1 MIKIKIYSTPFC
13 VYCKIA
19 KDFFDKKGLSYEE
32 VDVSVDEKAAQE
44 MVARTNQMGVPVIE
58 IGEEVVIGFNKSQI
72 EKILIASSDLK

>member
-44 MVARTNQMGVPVIE
+44 MIARTNQMGVPVIE

-72 EKILIASSDLK
+72 EKILTASGNLS

>member
-1 MIKIKIYSTPFC
+1 MTKIKIYSAPFC
-13 VYCKIA
+13 GYCRVA
-19 KDFFDKKGLSYEE
+19 KDFFDKKGLVYEE

-72 EKILIASSDLK
+72 EKILIALGDLK

>member
-19 KDFFDKKGLSYEE
+19 KDFFDKKGLAYEE

-58 IGEEVVIGFNKSQI
+58 VGEEIVIGFNKSQI
-72 EKILIASSDLK
+72 EKILIALGDLK

>member
-19 KDFFDKKGLSYEE
+19 KDFFDKKGLAYEE

-72 EKILIASSDLK
+72 EKILIALGDLK

>member
-19 KDFFDKKGLSYEE
+19 KDFFDKKGLLYEE

>member
-72 EKILIASSDLK
+72 EKILTASGDLK

>member
-13 VYCKIA
+13 AYCKIA

-44 MVARTNQMGVPVIE
+44 MVARTNQVGVPVIE
-58 IGEEVVIGFNKSQI
+58 IGEEVIIGFNKSQI
-72 EKILIASSDLK
+72 EKILTASGGLS

>member
-19 KDFFDKKGLSYEE
+19 KDFFDKKGLVYEE

-72 EKILIASSDLK
+72 EKILTASGDLK